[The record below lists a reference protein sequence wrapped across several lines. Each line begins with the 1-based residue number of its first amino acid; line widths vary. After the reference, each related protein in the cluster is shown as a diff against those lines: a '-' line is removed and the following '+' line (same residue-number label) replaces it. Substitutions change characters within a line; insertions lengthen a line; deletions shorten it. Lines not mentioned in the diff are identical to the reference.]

1 MALNSVSLAAR
12 TAYADLVERCF
23 AAAFEQSFAND
34 GAFTAKTVRGRR
46 YWYFQSSDG
55 EKRRQ
60 TYVGPETEELLDR
73 IGQHRSV
80 LDDER
85 DRRSL
90 VSMLVRSAYLP
101 SPDRRIGEVVAALE
115 RAGAFRLRAVLVGT
129 IAYQTYSAMLGVRLP
144 AATMQTGDVD
154 IAQHRT
160 ISLAA
165 KDSTPPPLEILREVD
180 PSFRPTPH
188 AGDPRSSTS
197 YRATGG
203 LRVDFLTPNRGADTD
218 EPVALPSL
226 STDAQPLRFLDYLI
240 HEPVRAVLLHG
251 SGVPVITPAPER
263 YALHKLIIT
272 QRRRRGS
279 EKGSKDVAQA
289 EALLDVFTSR
299 KSHELSTAWAEAWVR
314 GKAWR
319 GLLGQGMTLLSDN
332 VRDRTLQTVG
342 ATRSIVPGLDLTFSD
357 PPARYDVNRQVLTF
371 WADAGGARHR
381 CAVSRES
388 LEDHFGSVGAIKEG
402 AAIAFR
408 AHRGEIERLL
418 REKYLNSKIQDL
430 HETILRT
437 ADVELL
443 RMSPRR

>member
-1 MALNSVSLAAR
+1 MLREISLAAR

-23 AAAFEQSFAND
+23 AAAFEQSFASE
-34 GAFTAKTVRGRR
+34 GAFTAKTIRGRR
-46 YWYFQSSDG
+46 YWYFQTSNG
-55 EKRRQ
+55 EKRHQ
-60 TYVGPETEELLDR
+60 AYVGPETEELLKQIER
-73 IGQHRSV
+73 HRSV
-80 LDDER
+80 RDDER
-85 DRRSL
+85 DRRSV

-101 SPDRRIGEVVAALE
+101 GPDRRIGEIVAALQQ
-115 RAGAFRLRAVLVGT
+115 AGVFRLRAVLVGT

-144 AATMQTGDVD
+144 IATMQTGDVD

-160 ISLAA
+160 ISFAA
-165 KDSTPPPLEILREVD
+165 KDSTPPPLEILRQVD

-188 AGDPRSSTS
+188 ASDPRSSTS

-203 LRVDFLTPNRGADTD
+203 LRVDFLTPNRGADAE

-251 SGVPVITPAPER
+251 PGVPVLAPAPER

-272 QRRRRGS
+272 QRRREGS
-279 EKGSKDVAQA
+279 EKRSKDVEQA
-289 EALLDVFTSR
+289 EALLDAITSR
-299 KSHELSTAWAEAWVR
+299 KNHELTTAWAEVWAR
-314 GKAWR
+314 GKTWR
-319 GLLGQGMTLLSDN
+319 RLLGQGTSLLSVA

-342 ATRSIVPGLDLTFSD
+342 ATRSVVPGLDLTFSD
-357 PPARYDVNRQVLTF
+357 PPARYEHDREVLTF

-381 CAVSRES
+381 CAVSREV
-388 LEDHFGSVGAIKEG
+388 LEDHFESVGGKGSVAQ
-402 AAIAFR
+402 AFK

-418 REKYLNSKIQDL
+418 RAKYLASPIQDL
-430 HETILRT
+430 DETLLRT

-443 RMSPRR
+443 RKSARR